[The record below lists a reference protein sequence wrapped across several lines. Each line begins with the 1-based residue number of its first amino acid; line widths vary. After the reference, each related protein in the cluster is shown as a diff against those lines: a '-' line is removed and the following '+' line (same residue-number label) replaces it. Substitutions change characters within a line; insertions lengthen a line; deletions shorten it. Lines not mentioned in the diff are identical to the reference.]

1 MAAKE
6 PLGPLKDDRLER
18 FCQEI
23 ANGQVVA
30 DAMVA
35 SGYSASSAHSNGLKI
50 LKRPY
55 VAARVVEL
63 CELTGLVVPRHIQY
77 AATASIHST
86 GRHQTPEP
94 DIDEINLEEITAE
107 WVLKEA
113 IRAYLAARAQKHVPA
128 MVKLLETIGRL
139 SGIDKRPKGRP
150 SQTKEPNKGDVN
162 DGKPKPTNPVDFA
175 SLVAGL
181 SEHRDGAGNESEAEA
196 DADAEDESTAVE
208 V

>member
-35 SGYSASSAHSNGLKI
+35 AGYSASSAHSNGLKI

-55 VAARVVEL
+55 VAARVAEL
-63 CELTGLVVPRHIQY
+63 CELTGLAVPRHIQY
-77 AATASIHST
+77 AATSTHSAG
-86 GRHQTPEP
+86 GRPPAPEP
-94 DIDEINLEEITAE
+94 DIDEIDISEITAE
-107 WVLKEA
+107 WVLKE
-113 IRAYLAARAQKHVPA
+113 AARAQKHVPA

-150 SQTKEPNKGDVN
+150 AQTKEPNKGDVN
-162 DGKPKPTNPVDFA
+162 DGKPKPTNSIGFA
-175 SLVAGL
+175 DLIAGL
-181 SEHRDGAGNESEAEA
+181 SGHRDGAGDESEAEA
-196 DADAEDESTAVE
+196 DADAEDDGSAEE
-208 V
+208 I